1 MELFLKIVIGAGM
14 AVFLFIILKELFT
27 CIAYE
32 EWKKLYIPVS
42 QELGEAL
49 ERLTYLNSLPNPSQY
64 DLAML
69 KVYYYK
75 VKELAEKSNRLW
87 LQNPRHPGR
96 PAGYNLDK
104 NATSN

>member
-27 CIAYE
+27 CMAYE
-32 EWKKLYIPVS
+32 EWKKVYIPVS

-49 ERLTYLNSLPNPSQY
+49 DMLTYLSSLPNPSQY

-69 KVYYYK
+69 RLYYDK
-75 VKELAEKSNRLW
+75 AKELNERSNRLW

-96 PAGYNLDK
+96 PAGYNLGK